1 MSEKETIVL
10 PSDGKEIEL
19 PELSTE
25 QVLQLIR
32 LAKSVLRKVPDLLE
46 TIEEARLDYMK
57 EQAQGFV
64 SKSYFEKL
72 EEEEREQVEAK
83 LNKDFTQWTFF
94 EDLSEED
101 QEALATLNITAES
114 LEKDPIQFS
123 FPSAV
128 PMTATLAKVFPDIY
142 DACSQEII
150 MACAVVLM
158 NPGRLEKAVK
168 TNTVENQLLDYRTE
182 LTSKLAPKDFIHLAA
197 KVTAYV
203 LKELRDL
210 GGELGKVLSD
220 IQTQLV
226 ALAGQQETT
235 TQEET
240 SENQTSENSETSEP
254 ALSSSSAETTTD
266 LI

>member
-1 MSEKETIVL
+1 MSDKEVIVL
-10 PSDGKEIEL
+10 PSNGKEIEL
-19 PELSTE
+19 PQLSTE

-46 TIEEARLDYMK
+46 TIEEARIDYMK
-57 EQAQGFV
+57 QEAQGFV
-64 SKSYFEKL
+64 SRTYLETL
-72 EEEEREQVEAK
+72 EEEERNQVEAK
-83 LNKDFTQWTFF
+83 LNSDFTTWTYF

-101 QEALATLNITAES
+101 QEALKALNITAET
-114 LEKDPIQFS
+114 LAKDPIQFS
-123 FPSAV
+123 FPSSV
-128 PMTATLAKVFPDIY
+128 PMAATLSKVFPDIY

-168 TNTVENQLLDYRTE
+168 SNTVEDQLLDYRTE

-203 LKELRDL
+203 LRELRDL
-210 GGELGKVLSD
+210 GGELGKVLTD
-220 IQTQLV
+220 IQGQLV
-226 ALAGQQETT
+226 ALAGQQESQPTPEASENET
-235 TQEET
+235 ET
-240 SENQTSENSETSEP
+240 SSEKSEP
-254 ALSSSSAETTTD
+254 ASSSNSQEATTD

>member
-1 MSEKETIVL
+1 MSKKETIVL
-10 PSDGKEIEL
+10 PSNGKEIEL

-46 TIEEARLDYMK
+46 TIEEARFAYMK

-64 SKSYFEKL
+64 SKSYFEGL
-72 EEEEREQVEAK
+72 EDEEKEQVEAK
-83 LNKDFTQWTFF
+83 LNQDFTQWTFF

-101 QEALATLNITAES
+101 QDALSALGITAET
-114 LEKDPIQFS
+114 LKKDPIQFS
-123 FPSAV
+123 FPSSV
-128 PMTATLAKVFPDIY
+128 PMAATLAKVFPDIY

-150 MACAVVLM
+150 MACAVVLI

-168 TNTVENQLLDYRTE
+168 TNTVEDQLLDYRTE

-203 LKELRDL
+203 LKELREL
-210 GGELGKVLSD
+210 GGELGKVLTD
-220 IQTQLV
+220 IQDQLV
-226 ALAGQQETT
+226 ALAGQQSEKSPEN
-235 TQEET
+235 Q
-240 SENQTSENSETSEP
+240 SENETIESSEKSEP
-254 ALSSSSAETTTD
+254 ASSSNSAETTTG
-266 LI
+266 LV

>member
-1 MSEKETIVL
+1 MSEKETIIL
-10 PSDGKEIEL
+10 PSNGKEIEL
-19 PELSTE
+19 PELTTE

-46 TIEEARLDYMK
+46 TIEEARIDYMK

-64 SKSYFEKL
+64 SKAYFDGLKDGEKADI
-72 EEEEREQVEAK
+72 EKK
-83 LNKDFTQWTFF
+83 LNTDFTQWTFF
-94 EDLSEED
+94 EDLQEEE
-101 QEALATLNITAES
+101 QEALAALGITAET

-123 FPSAV
+123 FPSSV
-128 PMTATLAKVFPDIY
+128 PMAATLAKVFPDIY

-158 NPGRLEKAVK
+158 SPGRLEKAVK
-168 TNTVENQLLDYRTE
+168 TNTVEQQLLDYRTE

-197 KVTAYV
+197 KVTSYV

-220 IQTQLV
+220 IQGQLV
-226 ALAGQQETT
+226 ALAGDQKKSETKKETT
-235 TQEET
+235 EES
-240 SENQTSENSETSEP
+240 SEKSEP
-254 ALSSSSAETTTD
+254 ASSSPSQDTPTD